1 MSFQSQTYPSQI
13 YRHFRAIDRSEFRR
27 VVRFFERNE
36 KSILML
42 DFEEYFELLVAYT
55 QALFEI
61 SDYNKHLLMADV
73 VIQTSILQ
81 NISHV
86 NGDEIYCSTLFQKA
100 ASHYNLRELSKA
112 KHILGELLK
121 MNPHDTMSIQFLN
134 KIMRE
139 DTPLYI
145 RHSRAMSIF
154 LFLMSALLICVQ
166 VLFIKTFYT
175 MYDPIVELSRNSIFG
190 LGVLVLAGSEIIH
203 RWRVQHFVN
212 KFVNESKEK
221 KAFTDE

>member
-13 YRHFRAIDRSEFRR
+13 YRHFRAIDRSEYRR
-27 VVRFFERNE
+27 VVRFYERNE

-86 NGDEIYCSTLFQKA
+86 NGDEIYCTTLFQKA

-112 KHILGELLK
+112 KHIVGELLK
-121 MNPHDTMSIQFLN
+121 MNPLDTMSIQFLS

-139 DTPLYI
+139 DTPHYV
-145 RHSRAMSIF
+145 RHSRAISIF

-175 MYDPIVELSRNSIFG
+175 LYDPIMELSRNSIFC
-190 LGVLVLAGSEIIH
+190 LGVLILVGSEIIH
-203 RWRVQHFVN
+203 RWQVQHFVN
-212 KFVNESKEK
+212 KLLK
-221 KAFTDE
+221 KNKVKKSFLYD

>member
-13 YRHFRAIDRSEFRR
+13 YRHFRAIDRSEYRR
-27 VVRFFERNE
+27 VVRFYERNE

-86 NGDEIYCSTLFQKA
+86 KGDEIYCSTLFQKA
-100 ASHYNLRELSKA
+100 ASHYNLRELPKA
-112 KHILGELLK
+112 KHILRELLK
-121 MNPHDTMSIQFLN
+121 MNPYDTVSVHFLG

-139 DTPLYI
+139 DTPSYI
-145 RHSRAMSIF
+145 RHSRAISIF

-175 MYDPIVELSRNSIFG
+175 LYDPIVELSRNSIFA
-190 LGVLVLAGSEIIH
+190 LGVLILVGSEIIH
-203 RWRVQHFVN
+203 RCRVQHFVN
-212 KFVNESKEK
+212 KLVKENKVK
-221 KAFTDE
+221 KSFLDE